1 LQIAQENDQQDCAA
15 VILQNQIANLDKQAQ
30 AQGIEE
36 AWEALEYLPE
46 DMDIDQV
53 MNEPIEADILVVDSV

>member
-15 VILQNQIANLDKQAQ
+15 VILQNQIANLDEQAQ